1 MRLQDI
7 LSFSYWVRSNF
18 FTIQIFLLIFLKIYF
33 RKTKNTAN
41 IRQTNAA
48 RWFHWSG

>member
-1 MRLQDI
+1 M
-7 LSFSYWVRSNF
+7 
-18 FTIQIFLLIFLKIYF
+18 FLLIFLKIYF

-48 RWFHWSG
+48 RWFHWSGWPLKRNVTMIVKTVRETAS